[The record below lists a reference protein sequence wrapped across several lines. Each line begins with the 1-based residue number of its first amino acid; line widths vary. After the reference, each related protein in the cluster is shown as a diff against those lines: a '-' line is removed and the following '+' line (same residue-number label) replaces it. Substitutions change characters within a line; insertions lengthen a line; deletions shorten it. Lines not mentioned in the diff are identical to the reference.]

1 MKRITIS
8 LLIIIIVQISLFAQ
22 QSEINKRTLE
32 ETISSFYNTIEKG
45 DVSKRIELLDKDV
58 ILMPNGF
65 SLIKGKE
72 EVSKL
77 YTADTATVEFKIK
90 DRKIVDMIVSDSIAI
105 TVNSYY
111 YTWNT
116 KGENPN
122 WRKTKNVHIWK
133 KDTDGK
139 WKLRLD
145 IWNSDSPIEFKN

>member
-1 MKRITIS
+1 MKKITIS
-8 LLIIIIVQISLFAQ
+8 LLFIIMVQIALFAQ
-22 QSEINKRTLE
+22 QSEIDKKTLE
-32 ETISSFYNTIEKG
+32 ETISNFYNTIEKG
-45 DVSKRIELLDKDV
+45 DVLKRIELLDKDV

-72 EVSKL
+72 EVSRL

-145 IWNSDSPIEFKN
+145 IWNSDLPIEFKN

>member
-90 DRKIVDMIVSDSIAI
+90 DRKIVDMIVTDSIAI
-105 TVNSYY
+105 TVNSYC

-145 IWNSDSPIEFKN
+145 IWNSDLPIEFKN

>member
-145 IWNSDSPIEFKN
+145 IWNSDLPIEFKN